1 MAKIDVIDILK
12 AKKMSP
18 MEFNFDS
25 LWLPPMQ
32 CYLLPQDVEA
42 LRQIAT
48 SIRLSAKI
56 EQKYSMIDQIM
67 KARGFRRFSG
77 GTNRVIYS
85 HLEDPRF
92 VAKIAVDKV
101 GMQDNPMEY
110 KNQFLLKPYV
120 AKTFYTS
127 PCGTVGF
134 AERVLPIKK
143 AAEFK
148 EIAGDVFDIIVY
160 KILGKYVVEDVG
172 TKFFMNWGIRAG
184 CSPVLLD
191 YPYIFKLDGRKLYCN
206 NVAPDTGI
214 PCNGEIDYDPGFNH
228 LVCTKCGK
236 MFLARDLQDDS
247 IENKIIIKG
256 GTHMK
261 VVIREGGKIV
271 SAPIPSEEVMRPA
284 HRHHAHANGIVVA
297 VKDET
302 GTRVLNASMKK
313 EFMSDGISTT
323 DTMALYAK
331 AKHDQAAESEEKEES
346 VPKQESDP
354 VEEPL
359 KEEEPANESEPAEV
373 ADPVPEDQPSDKA
386 EENEEQVA
394 SDQHEE
400 PVADPVKEEV
410 ADCDVEGDS
419 APTEN
424 NQQPAP
430 QIPRVSTKSNKSKK
444 VGGPKIGS
452 TFIPTPDQGE
462 Q

>member
-56 EQKYSMIDQIM
+56 EQKYNMIDQIM

-148 EIAGDVFDIIVY
+148 EIAGDIFDIIVY
-160 KILGKYVVEDVG
+160 KILGNYVVEDVG

-206 NVAPDTGI
+206 NVTPDTGI

-236 MFLARDLQDDS
+236 QFLARDLQDDS

-261 VVIREGGKIV
+261 VVVREGGKIV
-271 SAPIPSEEVMRPA
+271 SAPIPSEEVMRPT
-284 HRHHAHANGIVVA
+284 HRHHAKSNGIVVA
-297 VKDET
+297 IND
-302 GTRVLNASMKK
+302 GNGNKK
-313 EFMSDGISTT
+313 LIGNVASTT
-323 DTMALYAK
+323 
-331 AKHDQAAESEEKEES
+331 EENQHEDAGVNPDLEVKQEA
-346 VPKQESDP
+346 PKQEVDTT
-354 VEEPL
+354 EPP
-359 KEEEPANESEPAEV
+359 KEEE
-373 ADPVPEDQPSDKA
+373 KA
-386 EENEEQVA
+386 EEAKPAEDDKPKQEETSDKEQEEAEA
-394 SDQHEE
+394 SSESE
-400 PVADPVKEEV
+400 NDPVKEEV
-410 ADCDVEGDS
+410 ADCDIEGESGPSVGGVEKEEAEEPQLNPS
-419 APTEN
+419 
-424 NQQPAP
+424 P
-430 QIPRVSTKSNKSKK
+430 QIPRVSTMSNKPKK
-444 VGGPKIGS
+444 VGGPKISS
-452 TFIPTPDQGE
+452 TFIPTSDQGE